1 MKSRLL
7 NNLKAGGFVPVL
19 VSMAMALNRKKFR
32 NFVLNLV
39 MGRNSPI
46 LFLLL
51 AVLATLVGSFLIQQ
65 TIEVTEKARFDRA
78 VESVSES
85 INAPSRI
92 YDNVLNATKSYLN
105 SNGTLDR
112 GEFQRFLRGL
122 NIPDR
127 YPGIRGI
134 GYIERVTAAQLDKH
148 EQGLRAAGVGNY
160 RVWPRNEGSTVFYP
174 VVFFEPISN
183 LVQEILGFDTATDR
197 IRKEAIDQATD
208 SGQTAF
214 SRRLVF
220 NQDALE
226 PDVPGFVIY
235 VPVYDRGNRYSNVE
249 DRRKALKGFVYAPVP
264 GLQFF
269 RYLQRSIKADSATLR
284 LRIYDQSAMSPD
296 NLLFDSSEAG
306 GVVEQPRH
314 ATTQFLPVQK
324 WTLLIE
330 STPAFESP
338 IMRKVARSFFVLG
351 LIISFLV
358 YLTLRFAHRW
368 NAELQADVHRQRQSE
383 AALMEAQKKAEE
395 ANESKSRYLA
405 SMSHE
410 IRTPLGVI
418 IGFSELALERG
429 HLDEE
434 TAKYLKTIRRNGQQ
448 LVTLVGDIL
457 DFSKIEA
464 DRMILEITKFS
475 LPEVLDELTF
485 SLGLRAS
492 EKGIK
497 LIWDQSQPIPE
508 FIKTDVTKFKQILIN
523 LINNAI
529 KFTSQGE
536 VRITPHLISPPV
548 VGSTIK
554 LQLLVSDTGKGI
566 RDEFKKDLFTPF
578 TQESATTTREYGGT
592 GLGLSLAK
600 KLSQLMGGD
609 LTLQSSVVGRGSVFS
624 VIVKG
629 GAFEGFW
636 QPRGNNRNPQAIAP
650 QDATVSKE
658 SQLLAGVTVLLCDDS
673 PDNQILF
680 RRYLENYGASVD
692 IADDGGEGLR
702 LVAKKDYD
710 VILMDIEMP
719 GLDGYETTRLL
730 RAKNYTQPII
740 GLSGHALE
748 LERKRALASGFT
760 AYLVKPIS
768 ATELVEKI
776 LQALSQSLPLTKS
789 NEGQSRP
796 PDESHLS

>member
-1 MKSRLL
+1 M
-7 NNLKAGGFVPVL
+7 
-19 VSMAMALNRKKFR
+19 M
-32 NFVLNLV
+32 
-39 MGRNSPI
+39 
-46 LFLLL
+46 FLLL
-51 AVLATLVGSFLIQQ
+51 AVSATLIGSFFIQR
-65 TIEVTEKARFDRA
+65 TIEVTEKARFNRA
-78 VESVSES
+78 VESVADS
-85 INAPSRI
+85 INAPSRV
-92 YDNVLNATKSYLN
+92 YDNVLNSTKSYIV

-112 GEFQRFLRGL
+112 NEFHRFLRGL

-134 GYIERVTAAQLDKH
+134 GYIERVESGQLQKH
-148 EQGLRAAGVGNY
+148 ELQIRSAGVGNY
-160 RVWPRNEGSTVFYP
+160 RVWPREKDSPVHFP

-183 LVQEILGFDTATDR
+183 LVQEILGFDAASEP
-197 IRKEAIDQATD
+197 IRREAIEQAMD
-208 SGQTAF
+208 SGQTSF

-226 PDVPGFVIY
+226 PDIPGFVIY
-235 VPVYDRGNRYSNVE
+235 VPIYDRGNRYSNVA

-264 GLQFF
+264 ALQFF

-284 LRIYDQSAMSPD
+284 LRIYDQDSMSVD

-306 GVVEQPRH
+306 GLVEKPRH
-314 ATTQFLPVQK
+314 VTKQFLPVQK

-338 IMRKVARSFFVLG
+338 IMRRVVRYFFILG

-368 NAELQADVHRQRQSE
+368 NAELRADVLRRRQSE
-383 AALMEAQKKAEE
+383 AALKEAQKKAED
-395 ANESKSRYLA
+395 ANASKSRYLA

-434 TAKYLKTIRRNGQQ
+434 TKKYLKTIRRNGQQ

-464 DRMILEITKFS
+464 DRMILEISKFS

-497 LIWDQSQPIPE
+497 LMWDQSQPIPE
-508 FIKTDVTKFKQILIN
+508 FIKTDITKFKQTLIN
-523 LINNAI
+523 LVNNAI

-548 VGSTIK
+548 IGSTVK
-554 LQLLVSDTGKGI
+554 LQLLISDTGKGI
-566 RDEFKKDLFTPF
+566 SDEFKKDLFTPF
-578 TQESATTTREYGGT
+578 SQESAATTREYGGT

-600 KLSQLMGGD
+600 KFAQLLGGD
-609 LTLQSSVVGRGSVFS
+609 LTLQSSIVGKGSVFS
-624 VIVKG
+624 VIIKG

-636 QPRGNNRNPQAIAP
+636 RPTEAP
-650 QDATVSKE
+650 EFAPSSIEGSVTKK
-658 SQLLAGVTVLLCDDS
+658 SQLLAGITVLICEDS
-673 PDNQILF
+673 PDNQILIK
-680 RRYLENYGASVD
+680 RYLEINGANVD
-692 IADDGGEGLR
+692 IADDGAEGLR
-702 LVAKKDYD
+702 LIGKQNYD

-719 GLDGYETTRLL
+719 GLDGYETTRRL
-730 RAKNYTQPII
+730 RAKNFQQPII
-740 GLSGHALE
+740 GLSGHGLDSE
-748 LERKRALASGFT
+748 KNRALASGFT

-768 ATELVEKI
+768 ADALVGSI
-776 LQALSQSLPLTKS
+776 RQVLSRDNPLPKGNL
-789 NEGQSRP
+789 GQIKPS
-796 PDESHLS
+796 DESQLS